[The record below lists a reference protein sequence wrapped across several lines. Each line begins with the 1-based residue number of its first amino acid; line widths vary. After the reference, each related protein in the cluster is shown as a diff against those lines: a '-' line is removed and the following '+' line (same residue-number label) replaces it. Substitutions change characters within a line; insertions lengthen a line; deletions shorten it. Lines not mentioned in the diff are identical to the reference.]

1 MHQMKGRV
9 RLATVALAV
18 IAAVVAGGC
27 SGDGAGGDKAGG
39 TGEPVVLRMAD
50 TASNLAYF
58 PAITDFV
65 GRVKERSGGNIRI
78 EVVDKWGN
86 FAADAEQQVVR
97 AVATG
102 QVDLGHAG
110 TRVLDTMGVTSFQ
123 ALQAPMLIDSYA
135 LQRAVLEGD
144 IPRRMAQGLDRVGV
158 VGLGVLGGG
167 LSKPIAV
174 NKPLLGPADW
184 RGITFGTYKSEV
196 QAQAIRSLGATPM
209 EAFGIARDQ
218 ALQDGKLQAFEL
230 FLLGYG
236 LNVLEGEAPYVTANV
251 NLWPWTEVLF
261 ANPGRL
267 AALTGQQRGW
277 LQQAAADA
285 VGTSVGLADR
295 DAQLLTVMCK
305 SGARFANASQA
316 DLAALRTAV
325 APVYANLEQD
335 PKTKALIEQIQAL
348 KHSTPAGAP
357 LAIPAGCTGVAPAAP
372 AAAQQQTPGDLN
384 GTYRW
389 TITKQD
395 AFASKTEDKS
405 PEHLATFPWMFTM
418 TLDNGTWTLSHREAG
433 QVFTDGADTYTFEG
447 DRLSFTW
454 PQEGTVLTFTFSVD
468 DKGNLHLRP
477 VEPMNAGD
485 QFVWATHPWTKI
497 D

>member
-1 MHQMKGRV
+1 MHQMKGRI
-9 RLATVALAV
+9 RLASVALVV

-39 TGEPVVLRMAD
+39 SGEPVVLRMAN
-50 TASNLAYF
+50 TASNLEYF
-58 PAITDFV
+58 PAIADFV
-65 GRVKERSGGNIRI
+65 GRVRERSGGNVRI
-78 EVVDKWGN
+78 EVVDKWAR
-86 FAADAEQQVVR
+86 FAADGEQQVVR

-110 TRVLDTMGVTSFQ
+110 TRVFDTMGVTGFQ

-135 LQRAVLEGD
+135 LQRAVLEGG
-144 IPRRMAQGLDRVGV
+144 IPREMLQGLDRVGV

-174 NKPLLGPADW
+174 KKPLLGLADW

-230 FLLGYG
+230 FLLAYQ
-236 LNVLEGEAPYVTANV
+236 LNTYEALAPYVTANV
-251 NLWPWTEVLF
+251 NLWPQTEVLL

-277 LQQAAADA
+277 LQQAATDVA
-285 VGTSVGLADR
+285 VGSADR
-295 DAQLLTVMCK
+295 DAQLPTSMCK

-316 DLAALRTAV
+316 DLAALRTAF
-325 APVYANLEQD
+325 APVYASLEQD
-335 PKTKALIEQIQAL
+335 PKTKAFIKQIQAL
-348 KHSTPAGAP
+348 KQSTPAGAP

-372 AAAQQQTPGDLN
+372 AAAQQQAAGDLN

-395 AFASKTEDKS
+395 VVASKTEDKS

-418 TLDNGTWTLSHREAG
+418 TLDDGTWTLSHREAG
-433 QVFTDGADTYTFEG
+433 QPYTDGADTYALEG

-468 DKGNLHLRP
+468 DKGNLHMRP
-477 VEPMNAGD
+477 VEPMDAGD
-485 QFVWATHPWTKI
+485 QFVWATHVWTKI

>member
-1 MHQMKGRV
+1 MHQMKGRA

-39 TGEPVVLRMAD
+39 SGEPVVLRMAN
-50 TASNLAYF
+50 TASNLEYF
-58 PAITDFV
+58 PAIADFV
-65 GRVKERSGGNIRI
+65 GRVRERSGGNVRI
-78 EVVDKWGN
+78 EVVDKWGR
-86 FAADAEQQVVR
+86 FAADGEQQVVR

-110 TRVLDTMGVTSFQ
+110 TRVFDTMGVTGFQ

-135 LQRAVLEGD
+135 LQRAVLEGG
-144 IPRRMAQGLDRVGV
+144 IPREMLQGLDRVGV

-174 NKPLLGPADW
+174 KKPLLGLADW

-196 QAQAIRSLGATPM
+196 QAQAIRSLGATPL

-230 FLLGYG
+230 FLLAYQLNTYEG
-236 LNVLEGEAPYVTANV
+236 LAPYVTANV
-251 NLWPWTEVLF
+251 NLWPQTEVLL

-277 LQQAAADA
+277 LQQAATDVA
-285 VGTSVGLADR
+285 VGRADP
-295 DAQLLTVMCK
+295 DAQLPTSMCK

-316 DLAALRTAV
+316 DLAALRTAF
-325 APVYANLEQD
+325 APVYASLEQD
-335 PKTKALIEQIQAL
+335 PKTKAFIKQIQAL
-348 KHSTPAGAP
+348 KQSTPAGAP

-372 AAAQQQTPGDLN
+372 AAAQQQAAGDLN

-395 AFASKTEDKS
+395 VVASKTEDKS

-418 TLDNGTWTLSHREAG
+418 TLDDGTWTLSHREAG
-433 QVFTDGADTYTFEG
+433 QPYTDGADTYALEG

-468 DKGNLHLRP
+468 DKGNLHMRP
-477 VEPMNAGD
+477 VEPMDAGD
-485 QFVWATHPWTKI
+485 QFVWATHVWTKI